1 MLMQV
6 VFLRVCRRFVG
17 GDFSTATRFS
27 SACFFP
33 ARFSA
38 ACFSAKFFVSVL
50 GLFGLLGFL
59 GGGAELFG
67 QETSSV
73 QGSVGQGIA
82 EKRAADPRIEI
93 LQPGVTLTLLAE
105 HPDLVTPTGIG
116 VDSEGNLWV
125 VACHTHFRPSN
136 YQGPEHDEILV
147 FDAQGKNRRV
157 FYNRTKTTM
166 QLLLDPLTANE
177 PASSPAASQ
186 EGRVRSVLVAQ
197 RDRILR
203 ITEAVADGQ
212 VNPPQSSTQQDNLQ
226 QANTN
231 RDNSGEA
238 CTEETIVQLD
248 TVADYPHNGLSGMA
262 WHNDGG
268 LIFSLGE
275 NFGKDWVLRGADG
288 VELRGRGE
296 GGVFHCTPDG
306 KNLRRIAKGF
316 WNPFGLWMR
325 EDGVLFAAENDP
337 GSRPPCRLLQ
347 VVENAD
353 YGFQYVYGSAP
364 VHPFVCWNGEL
375 KGTLGMIHPCG
386 EGPCAVVGL
395 GGGVMVPSWSNHCI
409 DYFPLHWKGATLTS
423 DRIELLRGSDLF
435 RPVAMV
441 RKSDTEYYF
450 TDWVSPSYELHG
462 MGRLWKL
469 QIDPS
474 QATWMQPTIEPKSAE
489 ALLADRLR
497 EESTVL
503 LREESTVLLREES
516 TVLLGEENR
525 GRSQE
530 AWGDAKRD
538 ELLKYIQGDDPFLAD
553 AASTALS
560 RYAKSWGVEQ
570 VQAFPDA
577 LRLATFVAL
586 RKSDFEN
593 QKWVLGLWNDSNT
606 EIRFECLRWIADA
619 VWIDFLPQVEKMLK
633 DPALDY
639 RLFEAAL
646 ATLNTLQG
654 KPAAGVS
661 DPGQLI
667 ERVFD
672 NQTSPEFK
680 AFALR
685 LIPPQHA
692 SLNAEALERLWGA
705 EHEGLRREVVRTLAM
720 QKSDSAKEKLL
731 QIATDHAQPEAIR
744 LDALAGLIGVQEPTI
759 VAGLSQLVDNQS
771 REGVKSEAVVSEV
784 KRVLRGA
791 KGSAVTELVGQATNS
806 DDQQRELQAAR
817 IARIEGLLAQG
828 DTQRGRRLFFHGP
841 GAACSQCHRHS
852 GRGNVVG
859 PDLSLVGRQVLS
871 EAIGADG
878 KPGGKPDG
886 RPDGRPDEK
895 QSAARELLQS
905 IMEPNREVAPQF
917 YTTLLELADGSTF
930 TGILLRSSST
940 EVYRNNFGEEVTF
953 QKNDI
958 ADRKESRTSMMPSGL
973 LDTMSDEEVSDL
985 IAFLLQSK

>member
-1 MLMQV
+1 
-6 VFLRVCRRFVG
+6 
-17 GDFSTATRFS
+17 
-27 SACFFP
+27 
-33 ARFSA
+33 
-38 ACFSAKFFVSVL
+38 
-50 GLFGLLGFL
+50 
-59 GGGAELFG
+59 
-67 QETSSV
+67 
-73 QGSVGQGIA
+73 
-82 EKRAADPRIEI
+82 
-93 LQPGVTLTLLAE
+93 
-105 HPDLVTPTGIG
+105 
-116 VDSEGNLWV
+116 
-125 VACHTHFRPSN
+125 
-136 YQGPEHDEILV
+136 
-147 FDAQGKNRRV
+147 
-157 FYNRTKTTM
+157 M

-212 VNPPQSSTQQDNLQ
+212 VNPPQSSTQQSSTQQDNLQ

-474 QATWMQPTIEPKSAE
+474 HATWMQPTIEPKSAE

-503 LREESTVLLREES
+503 L
-516 TVLLGEENR
+516 GEENR

-530 AWGDAKRD
+530 AWGDANRD
-538 ELLKYIQGDDPFLAD
+538 ELLKYIQGD
-553 AASTALS
+553 
-560 RYAKSWGVEQ
+560 
-570 VQAFPDA
+570 
-577 LRLATFVAL
+577 
-586 RKSDFEN
+586 
-593 QKWVLGLWNDSNT
+593 
-606 EIRFECLRWIADA
+606 
-619 VWIDFLPQVEKMLK
+619 
-633 DPALDY
+633 
-639 RLFEAAL
+639 
-646 ATLNTLQG
+646 
-654 KPAAGVS
+654 
-661 DPGQLI
+661 
-667 ERVFD
+667 
-672 NQTSPEFK
+672 
-680 AFALR
+680 
-685 LIPPQHA
+685 
-692 SLNAEALERLWGA
+692 
-705 EHEGLRREVVRTLAM
+705 
-720 QKSDSAKEKLL
+720 
-731 QIATDHAQPEAIR
+731 
-744 LDALAGLIGVQEPTI
+744 
-759 VAGLSQLVDNQS
+759 
-771 REGVKSEAVVSEV
+771 
-784 KRVLRGA
+784 
-791 KGSAVTELVGQATNS
+791 
-806 DDQQRELQAAR
+806 
-817 IARIEGLLAQG
+817 
-828 DTQRGRRLFFHGP
+828 
-841 GAACSQCHRHS
+841 
-852 GRGNVVG
+852 
-859 PDLSLVGRQVLS
+859 LSL
-871 EAIGADG
+871 IH
-878 KPGGKPDG
+878 
-886 RPDGRPDEK
+886 
-895 QSAARELLQS
+895 
-905 IMEPNREVAPQF
+905 I
-917 YTTLLELADGSTF
+917 
-930 TGILLRSSST
+930 
-940 EVYRNNFGEEVTF
+940 
-953 QKNDI
+953 
-958 ADRKESRTSMMPSGL
+958 
-973 LDTMSDEEVSDL
+973 
-985 IAFLLQSK
+985 